1 MIDFEIG
8 FRAADAYTA
17 RHLHDEVGVAAAD
30 EVVHVGVVANEKP
43 HDVAEAPASAH
54 TQKTAPTN
62 KNKRNY
68 KGRKADL
75 LAAIVSGGNIDVVKL
90 TSQPSSTSF

>member
-1 MIDFEIG
+1 MKLG

-54 TQKTAPTN
+54 TQKNAPTN

-68 KGRKADL
+68 ITKEGWLTCWRL
-75 LAAIVSGGNIDVVKL
+75 SSAAGIL
-90 TSQPSSTSF
+90 TS